1 MIRTIKLENKKLLN
15 LLTEKGDLINTGRE
29 VSDKVESYEKEMEEL
44 DLKVQ
49 EAEKK
54 VDITDLTDKE
64 KEISDRVQKCIDDM
78 NAVKQEIYK
87 RMSEQVDHT
96 LHEEYEEVKKRK
108 EQAEEVRNKIAIK
121 IQKFNDKIIPLTR
134 TLMKP
139 FIEDEYE
146 DYDTI
151 KIEDGEIVAT
161 IFSHLDDFKDNFK
174 KK

>member
-1 MIRTIKLENKKLLN
+1 MVRTIKIENKKLFN

-29 VSDKVESYEKEMEEL
+29 ISDKVESYEKEMEEL

-87 RMSEQVDHT
+87 RMSEQVDHS
-96 LHEEYEEVKKRK
+96 LHEAYEEVKKKK
-108 EQAEEVRNKIAIK
+108 EQAEEIRNKIAIK
-121 IQKFNDKIIPLTR
+121 IQKYNDKIIPLSR

-146 DYDTI
+146 DYETI
-151 KIEDGEIVAT
+151 KIEDGKIVAT
-161 IFSHLDDFKDNFK
+161 IFSHLDDFKNNFK